1 MASQQLSRVLVAI
14 VVVLLILSLVLT
26 QIPGPVVP

>member
-26 QIPGPVVP
+26 QIPGPVAP